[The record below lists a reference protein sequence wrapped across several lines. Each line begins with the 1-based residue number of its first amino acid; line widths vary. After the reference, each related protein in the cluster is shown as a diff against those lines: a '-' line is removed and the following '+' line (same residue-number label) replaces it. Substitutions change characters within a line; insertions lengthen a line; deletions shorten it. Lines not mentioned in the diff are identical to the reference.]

1 MPHSLTCM
9 ATKVLGIL
17 VVAYAVIPVAASF
30 NSIKI
35 HQNGIG
41 PIIELNVNE
50 TDSILVQ
57 I

>member
-17 VVAYAVIPVAASF
+17 VIAYAVIPVAASF

-41 PIIELNVNE
+41 PMIELNVNE